1 MTASDDVLDDI
12 IQDDRARKVFL
23 YAMVSKFVEHFF
35 FVCSNRMISNHY
47 CLQVGR
53 NKTYFHPDV
62 LSNLGQGDGNPN
74 SKKEPEIR
82 RKELADN
89 LTEPLAKYIGTYL
102 TDICL

>member
-23 YAMVSKFVEHFF
+23 YAMVCKFVEHF